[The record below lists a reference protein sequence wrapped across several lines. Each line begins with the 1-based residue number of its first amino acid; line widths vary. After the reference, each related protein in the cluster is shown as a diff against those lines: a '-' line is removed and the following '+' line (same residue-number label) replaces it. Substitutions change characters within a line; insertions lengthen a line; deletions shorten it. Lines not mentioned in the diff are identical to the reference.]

1 MPSAIKLFQ
10 SECPLPQAPESAGWE
25 SESSL
30 DHVLMGI
37 DTICDCPSS
46 PSTGRSLGRGVLPFL
61 SSQELALDTRQNRFL
76 KIIVKEMK
84 IELSP

>member
-1 MPSAIKLFQ
+1 MPSAIKLCR

-30 DHVLMGI
+30 AHVLMALM
-37 DTICDCPSS
+37 PSVTVCLH
-46 PSTGRSLGRGVLPFL
+46 PSTGRSLGRGVPSF
-61 SSQELALDTRQNRFL
+61 SISQELALDMRQNRFF
-76 KIIVKEMK
+76 KFIVKEMK